1 MQTSPIEHLQ
11 QRRHRS
17 ASALVLLAGLVL
29 PALAAWYAGWLFGA
43 DRWVHEPL
51 HAVVESLGG
60 MIAYVAAAILL
71 YWVADDEYGQRLPTA
86 LGLMAMGTLDIVH
99 AAQSPGNLFVWLH
112 SWAVFLGGLGFACV
126 WSPAGWYAGRTDRL
140 VPVAVA
146 GFWMF
151 ALGSVAA
158 SDLLPA
164 MLAGDGA
171 FRGMARALNIG
182 GGLLFYCASFFFARG
197 FARTGGRHDLML
209 AGFSAVAGAAGL
221 LFELSR
227 LWDASWWL
235 WHALR
240 LVAYVV
246 LVEFVYFFGR
256 YTTRASLEADINVFD
271 AVPAGILAVDG
282 RGRIRYANKAA
293 AKIFK
298 LELEDLR
305 TRSVE
310 DFLPAELR
318 TGHVGLRK
326 HYMQDPV
333 DTKMGQSRN
342 LFAIDALGGKV
353 PLDVFLSPIHRKQGS
368 LIVVTLIDVTE
379 RARHETERA
388 QRAREL
394 ERSNRELERSNRE
407 LDKFAY
413 VASHDL
419 RSPLQNI
426 RLLASWIE
434 EDLDDREEVNS
445 HLDLLKLRVQRMER
459 LLEDLLQYARIGRKK
474 EQIEEVDISQMVS
487 EIFDLLNAQR
497 KFELV
502 LAGDLPKFETWR
514 VPLHLV
520 FRNLLANAIKHH
532 DRGSGRVSV
541 SCVDAGAE
549 FVFRVED
556 DGPGIPE
563 AYREKVF
570 EMFTTLKSKDEVEGS
585 GMGLAII
592 RKTTEEFGGNILA
605 EPRSERG
612 TCFRFTW
619 PKALSST

>member
-1 MQTSPIEHLQ
+1 MRASIIEVLN
-11 QRRHRS
+11 QRRHRN

-29 PALAAWYAGWLFGA
+29 PALAAWYAEWLFAGA
-43 DRWVHEPL
+43 RWVHEPM
-51 HAVVESLGG
+51 HAVVEALGG
-60 MIAYVAAAILL
+60 LIGYVAAAILL
-71 YWVADDEYGQRLPTA
+71 YWVADDEYGQRVPTA

-99 AAQSPGNLFVWLH
+99 AAQAPGNLFVWLH
-112 SWAVFLGGLGFACV
+112 SWAICLGGLGFACV
-126 WSPAGWYAGRTDRL
+126 WLPARWFAGISARL
-140 VPVAVA
+140 VPVAVVA
-146 GFWMF
+146 FWAF
-151 ALGSVAA
+151 ALGSVAL
-158 SDLLPA
+158 DYMLPA
-164 MLAGDGA
+164 MLTADGM
-171 FRGMARALNIG
+171 FRATARALNVG
-182 GGLLFYCASFFFARG
+182 GGLMFYGASFFFARRY
-197 FARTGGRHDLML
+197 ARSGGRHDLML
-209 AGFSAVAGAAGL
+209 AGFSSVLGSAGL
-221 LFELSR
+221 LFELSS
-227 LWDASWWL
+227 LWDAAWWL
-235 WHALR
+235 WHMLR

-256 YTTRASLEADINVFD
+256 YTTRTSLEADINVFD
-271 AVPAGILAVDG
+271 AVPAGIMAVDG

-298 LELEDLR
+298 LELEDLK
-305 TRSVE
+305 TRVVE
-310 DFLPAELR
+310 DFLPHELR
-318 TGHVGLRK
+318 AGHVGQRT

-342 LFAIDALGGKV
+342 LFAIDALGDKV
-353 PLDVFLSPIHRKQGS
+353 PLDVFLSPIRRKQGA

-379 RARHETERA
+379 RARHELERA

-434 EDLDDREEVNS
+434 EDLDDRDEVRS
-445 HLDLLKLRVQRMER
+445 HLGLLKLRVQRMER

-474 EQIEEVDISQMVS
+474 EQVEEVDIAQMVS
-487 EIFDLLNAQR
+487 EIFDLLNAKR
-497 KFELV
+497 AFELE
-502 LAGDLPKFETWR
+502 LKGQLPRFSTWR

-520 FRNLLANAIKHH
+520 FRNLLANALKHH
-532 DRGSGRVSV
+532 DQTSGRVSV
-541 SCVDAGAE
+541 SCADAGAE
-549 FVFRVED
+549 YVFRVED

-563 AYREKVF
+563 AYCEKVF

-592 RKTTEEFGGNILA
+592 RKTTEEFGGNILV
-605 EPRSERG
+605 EPRTGRG

-619 PKALSST
+619 PKSIATA